1 MHKNKYQKR
10 RGMRPST
17 SAASATQQELIQGPI
32 QKPSGSQLSNDLGR
46 ETARQLRENANPN
59 TRFIDKPTPTIDR
72 NLLRQASERQQS
84 MIRDA
89 QQQAFGNRNV
99 PQVKPGGRFTAP
111 SLPTSNLV
119 FKGGGVR
126 FQPSM
131 RGNLLT
137 AVAGVAAEL
146 FVEPVAD
153 VISDYVIHPMIGAV
167 LDKDI
172 PKVEELRRLNELRI
186 QNEEEV
192 KAMDA
197 DNKRIYQQRLEEAAM
212 PIEDGEAPDAP
223 ILPPSPSQARVEV
236 PEQMPRHI
244 PRAHSQSPSKV
255 DANREYKIRRAALG
269 DNPTKEEMD
278 AVVAYGL
285 AQHKK
290 NFPNL
295 YANAASRGSGLTKS
309 GNILFN

>member
-10 RGMRPST
+10 RGLRPLT

-32 QKPSGSQLSNDLGR
+32 PKPSGSQLSNDLGR

-59 TRFIDKPTPTIDR
+59 TRFIDKPTPTKDT
-72 NLLRQASERQQS
+72 NLLRQAAERQQS

-99 PQVKPGGRFTAP
+99 PQVKPGGRFAAP
-111 SLPTSNLV
+111 SLPTSSLV

-126 FQPSM
+126 FQPTM

-146 FVEPVAD
+146 LLEPVAD
-153 VISDYVIHPMIGAV
+153 VISDYVIHPMIGAAIG
-167 LDKDI
+167 KDI

-192 KAMDA
+192 KAMDE
-197 DNKRIYQQRLEEAAM
+197 DNERIYQQLLEDAAM
-212 PIEDGEAPDAP
+212 PIKVGEAPDAP
-223 ILPPSPSQARVEV
+223 ILPPPPSQSLVEV

-244 PRAHSQSPSKV
+244 PRAHSQSARQV
-255 DANREYKIRRAALG
+255 DPNREYKIRRAALG
-269 DNPTKEEMD
+269 DNPTKEEVD
-278 AVVAYGL
+278 AVVTYGL
-285 AQHKK
+285 AQHRK
-290 NFPNL
+290 NFPHL
-295 YANAASRGSGLTKS
+295 Y
-309 GNILFN
+309 

>member
-1 MHKNKYQKR
+1 MHKNKYQKK
-10 RGMRPST
+10 RGLRPST

-59 TRFIDKPTPTIDR
+59 TRFIDKPTPTTDKK
-72 NLLRQASERQQS
+72 LLRQAAERQQS

-99 PQVKPGGRFTAP
+99 PQVKPGGRFAAP
-111 SLPTSNLV
+111 SLPTSSLV

-126 FQPSM
+126 FQPTM

-146 FVEPVAD
+146 LLEPVAD
-153 VISDYVIHPMIGAV
+153 VISDYVIHPMIGAAIG
-167 LDKDI
+167 KDI

-192 KAMDA
+192 KAMDE
-197 DNKRIYQQRLEEAAM
+197 DNERIYQQLLEDAAM
-212 PIEDGEAPDAP
+212 PIKVGEAPDAP
-223 ILPPSPSQARVEV
+223 ILPPPPSQSLVEV

-244 PRAHSQSPSKV
+244 PRAHSQSARQV
-255 DANREYKIRRAALG
+255 DPNREYKIRRAALG
-269 DNPTKEEMD
+269 DNPTKEEVD
-278 AVVAYGL
+278 AVVTYGL
-285 AQHKK
+285 AQHRK
-290 NFPNL
+290 NFPHL
-295 YANAASRGSGLTKS
+295 Y
-309 GNILFN
+309 